1 MRGSHLLMSI
11 ANKNR
16 ARAAQKE
23 NKVQFKALLPLQ
35 LRNRVSGK
43 NDSEKE
49 KGCLHEISLAMACL
63 AKNNYQNTPCAK
75 EINNFNNCFKTY
87 MKNKETR
94 KENQLKGILTVD
106 AKTLNHREVNILLKR
121 FP

>member
-1 MRGSHLLMSI
+1 MSI

-16 ARAAQKE
+16 ARAPQKE
-23 NKVQFKALLPLQ
+23 SKVQFKALLPLQ

-63 AKNNYQNTPCAK
+63 AKNNYQNTPCTK
-75 EINNFNNCFKTY
+75 EIDNFNNCFKTY

-94 KENQLKGILTVD
+94 KENQLKGILSVN
-106 AKTLNHREVNILLKR
+106 AKSLNHREVNILLKR